1 MALQYA
7 TKRSGFGAGV
17 DQSRSDDAARV
28 LAEQKYR
35 ETEGTILGQDIL
47 NESDAQKL
55 HTYSLE
61 AKQREMERK
70 ALISAKK
77 RQINEDP
84 SAQASTIETNRLTEE
99 QAAGN
104 RRALPQENR
113 TRAVEA
119 QLKHKAG
126 VAALTNYE
134 RDVYD
139 QEEEKFRRM
148 MSPLFET
155 VQTAINNQVPNK
167 EVYDFLRKQ
176 FVGTS
181 GHDPKARAAL
191 DKRLEDAGVTREYSE
206 AAWNRFGMMAKRATM
221 TQTATEQANKDRE
234 ANYRA
239 EIAAEADK
247 YVAEYKLRTATTN
260 ANADIKTSQ
269 LQIDNTAEL
278 LRLYSPKLA
287 ESLGGIVTD
296 KKSTHYGR
304 PKPGS
309 VLAGVSTKIAQ
320 VSNTAAIDNKV
331 GDPYIDSTMV
341 SDMLIRMTGDLASI
355 LSEKR
360 GMIPTTMFNGPMYD
374 RVSSTMLA
382 EMDILRRLERN
393 KGRKYRVIWQENSER
408 LIKRAIASEENRIDE
423 LIRQQGLVDTEAAAA
438 AQAATDA
445 EAMATLS
452 SVETDADSENYP
464 DQPSSPVGRSRNSA
478 KEAEV
483 GLVKGQFREAVESR
497 KAQLDLR
504 RRAALIGKKIKL
516 KERNKPYR
524 ALYKG
529 DDNLKIMQ
537 YARDNLAGMH
547 PLDKKAFLTH
557 FTNGLNKNQK
567 QILKQIAGN

>member
-7 TKRSGFGAGV
+7 TSRSGFGAGV
-17 DQSRSDDAARV
+17 DQSRADDAARV

-35 ETEGTILGQDIL
+35 ESEGNILGKDIL

-70 ALISAKK
+70 ALISTKK

-84 SAQASTIETNRLTEE
+84 SGQAKAIELNRLEKE
-99 QAAGN
+99 QAAGD
-104 RRALPQENR
+104 RKALPQENR
-113 TRAVEA
+113 TRKVEN
-119 QLKHKAG
+119 QLKHKVQ

-139 QEEEKFRRM
+139 EEEEKFRRM
-148 MSPLFET
+148 MSPLYET

-191 DKRLEDAGVTREYSE
+191 DKRLDDAGVTREYSE

-239 EIAAEADK
+239 ELAAEADK

-269 LQIDNTAEL
+269 LQIDSTAEL

-287 ESLGGIVTD
+287 ESLGGIITD

-309 VLAGVSTKIAQ
+309 TLAGVSTKIAQ
-320 VSNTAAIDNKV
+320 VANTAAISNKI

-355 LSEKR
+355 LAEKR
-360 GMIPTTMFNGPMYD
+360 GMVPTTMFNGPMYD

-382 EMDILRRLERN
+382 DMDTLRRLERN

-408 LIKRAIASEENRIDE
+408 LIKRAVASEENRIDE
-423 LIRQQGLVDTEAAAA
+423 LIRQQGIADVAAAAA
-438 AQAATDA
+438 AQTATDA

-452 SVETDADSENYP
+452 RVETDADSENYP
-464 DQPSSPVGRSRNSA
+464 DQPSPPVGRARNTV

-504 RRAALIGKKIKL
+504 RRAAVIGKKIKL
-516 KERNKPYR
+516 REKNKPYR

-547 PLDKKAFLTH
+547 RLDKKAFLAH
-557 FTNGLNKNQK
+557 FTNGLNKNQE